1 MLRENIADLM
11 AFMVVAEE
19 KSFTKAARKLN
30 ISQSALS
37 HSIKNLE
44 ERLHLQLLRRTTRS
58 VAPTDIG
65 ERLLE
70 LYTPHLVEMESELKN
85 LCETIDH
92 PSGTIRITAPDYAAK
107 AILWPKLYPLLAKYP
122 DIHLEIS
129 IDYALTD
136 IVAER
141 FDAGVRLG
149 EQVEKDMIAL
159 KIGPDLRMAAVASP
173 QYLEKHPVPETPRDL
188 LDHQCINLRLP
199 TSGGFYVWEFEEN
212 GHECKIRVEGQLSF
226 NTIDQALDA
235 AEAGFGIAY
244 TTEDAVVERVE
255 SGRLKRILENYCP
268 PFPGYY
274 LYYPTRR
281 QHTAAFQLVI
291 DCLRYKAL

>member
-173 QYLEKHPVPETPRDL
+173 QYLENHSIPETPRDL
-188 LDHQCINLRLP
+188 LEHQCINLRLP
-199 TSGGFYVWEFEEN
+199 TSGGFYVWEFEKN

>member
-58 VAPTDIG
+58 VAPTNIG

-173 QYLEKHPVPETPRDL
+173 QYLENHSIPETPRDL
-188 LDHQCINLRLP
+188 LEHQCINLRLP

-212 GHECKIRVEGQLSF
+212 VHECKIRVEGQLSF

-291 DCLRYKAL
+291 DCLRYKTL